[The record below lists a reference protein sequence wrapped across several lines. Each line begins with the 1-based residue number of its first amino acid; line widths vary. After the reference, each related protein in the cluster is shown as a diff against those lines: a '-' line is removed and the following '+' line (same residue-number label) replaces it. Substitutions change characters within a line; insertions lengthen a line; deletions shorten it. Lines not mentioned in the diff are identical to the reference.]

1 MPLLLPGLVGLA
13 VLGLAVLVPAAQ
25 AGEITGAGGPLSL
38 GTAFATLT
46 YRIGGQRQTLT
57 DATYPY
63 EFTVP
68 LPTGTT
74 AFDFEVQGV
83 TPDGQ
88 TKSSA
93 AAALRR

>member
-1 MPLLLPGLVGLA
+1 M
-13 VLGLAVLVPAAQ
+13 VLNFGPAASTAYVYLQ
-25 AGEITGAGGPLSL
+25 ADDAEFKS
-38 GTAFATLT
+38 ATLT